1 MKQIEDYIQPKVS
14 KEFKKILETYNNRV
28 ILIVPII
35 KNLNIFKEYK
45 MIYVH
50 SKEKI
55 RRKRIE
61 SRYNYN
67 KIMINN
73 INQLYSFA

>member
-1 MKQIEDYIQPKVS
+1 
-14 KEFKKILETYNNRV
+14 
-28 ILIVPII
+28 
-35 KNLNIFKEYK
+35 

-73 INQLYSFA
+73 IINYQKTIDIYKKDSNFVIENNSTLQDLEKKIRLIIK

>member
-1 MKQIEDYIQPKVS
+1 
-14 KEFKKILETYNNRV
+14 V

-67 KIMINN
+67 EIMINN
-73 INQLYSFA
+73 IINYQKTIDIYKKDSNFVIENNSTLQDLEKKYY